1 MGAVP
6 ALRLLSY
13 NIRALRD
20 DADAL
25 ARVIRESG
33 ADVVVVQESPRF
45 FRWRSKC
52 AALARRSGLV
62 VVGGGRPA
70 AGNLVMSTLG
80 VDVERTHDVLF
91 STDPDL
97 HRRGTAIAIL
107 SYRGSRFAVAG
118 THLDLALQ
126 PRLRHVAELH
136 AAIDRLVPGDVPTV
150 VAGDV
155 NDRPGSDP
163 WNLLASV
170 RTDAFAASD
179 HPFTS
184 TAANPHQTIDGV
196 FVDSRIT
203 VGSATVLDSPDVR
216 IASDHRPLLVELEL
230 PAL

>member
-1 MGAVP
+1 MP

-13 NIRALRD
+13 NIRAMRD

-25 ARVIRESG
+25 VRVIRGSG

-62 VVGGGRPA
+62 VVGGGRSA
-70 AGNLVMSTLG
+70 AGNLVMSTLA
-80 VDVERTHDVLF
+80 VDVERTQDVMF

-97 HRRGTAIAIL
+97 HRRATAIAIL
-107 SYRGSRFAVAG
+107 SRQGSRFAVAG
-118 THLDLALQ
+118 THLDLAPE
-126 PRLRHVAELH
+126 PRVRHVGELH
-136 AAIDRLVPGDVPTV
+136 AAIDRLVPAEVPTV

-155 NDRPGSDP
+155 NDRPGSAP
-163 WNLLASV
+163 WQLLSSARV
-170 RTDAFAASD
+170 DAFAASG

-196 FVDSRIT
+196 FVDARIT
-203 VGSATVLDSPDVR
+203 VTAATVLDSPDVR
-216 IASDHRPLLVELEL
+216 IASDHRPLLVELQL
-230 PAL
+230 PPL